1 MGQNITYNEKELGLA
16 TRKAIRI
23 MVHTYMSVNI
33 INNLSH
39 HKSYEQITTWHHFS
53 FIISLLVYSWILAN
67 HTFMLKVVVQ
77 ESNFICICTKYED
90 LPSYL
95 DGKIWHYWMF
105 YRNTTIKCVN

>member
-39 HKSYEQITTWHHFS
+39 HKS
-53 FIISLLVYSWILAN
+53 
-67 HTFMLKVVVQ
+67 
-77 ESNFICICTKYED
+77 FICICTKYED

-95 DGKIWHYWMF
+95 DGKIWHYRML
-105 YRNTTIKCVN
+105 YRNTTIKCVNKASQLNKVI